1 MQLCI
6 HSDLTILNL
15 EQYVQS
21 KHTKSFREAVMQCV
35 LQKILFKREKC
46 FTF

>member
-6 HSDLTILNL
+6 HSDLTILHL

-21 KHTKSFREAVMQCV
+21 KHTKSFREAVMQHV
-35 LQKILFKREKC
+35 LQKFFFKREKS